1 MLLTPDELSKIIA
14 LLARDEAAAVGGV
27 ALDYQAEQKIS
38 AVPPRFAPSDHIEVD
53 LNRLRAMI
61 KEVIKQ
67 AYLLNT
73 SIDPGAINEALK
85 RVNGRYLWF

>member
-1 MLLTPDELSKIIA
+1 MLLTPGELSKIIA

-27 ALDYQAEQKIS
+27 ALGYQAEQKIS
-38 AVPPRFAPSDHIEVD
+38 AVPPRFPPSDHIEVD
-53 LNRLRAMI
+53 LNRLRATI

-73 SIDPGAINEALK
+73 NIDVAAINDAIK